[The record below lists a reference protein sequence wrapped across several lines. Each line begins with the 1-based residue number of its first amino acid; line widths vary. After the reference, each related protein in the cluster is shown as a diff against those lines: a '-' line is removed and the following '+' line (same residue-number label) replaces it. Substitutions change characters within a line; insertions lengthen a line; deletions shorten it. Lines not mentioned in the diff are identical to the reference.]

1 MAEKESEEP
10 KLSEI
15 QLRAIQLID
24 DSDVE
29 VENGSFD
36 NALSLLGKAA
46 FLCPNF
52 AAIFFKRAEIYA
64 QSCDFKSALVNFR
77 KAYNLNPEDHDT
89 KFRYAAALDVQ
100 GQLFMDASDYDTAII
115 YFTQAIDLN
124 GLEANFWLHRSLS
137 YVQRKQWRKAVRD
150 ADHCILL
157 NSSSADIYI
166 LRAKL
171 RWMMGSTGS
180 GNDDFACAQRL
191 DPEHP
196 EVKIYEDMLW
206 NKVEE
211 VYAEASQCLL
221 RKDYPSAKRL
231 LSNGLE
237 LNPADIKVRVLR
249 AATNRFMKYHDEA
262 LADLEYAS
270 QVFSEQN
277 QTEQVHAEIVR
288 QQNLTFNDMAVE
300 SFKKRNFHRAIT
312 LFNRVIE
319 SENFGKVS
327 AIVAREGVSVVNMA
341 FYRNRGDCYRHCGQ
355 IPQALAD
362 YHVAYDMNP
371 NDWEIRTR
379 LALVHHILGSELFNK
394 KKYDEAEIEFSTAIQ
409 YNPKVGHFYLHR
421 GNALYLQQKFEDSFN
436 DYEKALE
443 LNPQLTEAGERL
455 NQFRNLE
462 KRKEVKRQRS
472 KERLLLPKLNK
483 SMSETLI
490 TDQTS
495 RPMVPKMVQIARNRE
510 IKANKDLYN
519 IWEVPDT
526 SHLLKDPLLT
536 LMANGGKGPTKL
548 RNEHKYNPRK
558 AGKKGG
564 ITNTMKNTTMMS
576 KSHSTTSMLQSSKK

>member
-124 GLEANFWLHRSLS
+124 GLEANFWLHRALS

-221 RKDYPSAKRL
+221 RKDYASAKRL

-262 LADLEYAS
+262 LADLEHAS

-421 GNALYLQQKFEDSFN
+421 GNALYLQQKFEDSYN

-443 LNPQLTEAGERL
+443 LNPQLREAGERL

-462 KRKEVKRQRS
+462 KRKEFKRQRS
-472 KERLLLPKLNK
+472 KERLLLPTLNK

>member
-1 MAEKESEEP
+1 MKTV
-10 KLSEI
+10 
-15 QLRAIQLID
+15 QLID

-124 GLEANFWLHRSLS
+124 GLEANFWLHRALS

-262 LADLEYAS
+262 LADLEHAS

-421 GNALYLQQKFEDSFN
+421 GNALYLQQKFEDSYN

-462 KRKEVKRQRS
+462 KRKEFKRQRS

-564 ITNTMKNTTMMS
+564 ITNTMKNTTMMP

>member
-124 GLEANFWLHRSLS
+124 GLEANFWLHRALS

-221 RKDYPSAKRL
+221 RKDYASAKRL

-262 LADLEYAS
+262 LADLEHAS

-421 GNALYLQQKFEDSFN
+421 GNALYLQQKFEDSYN

-472 KERLLLPKLNK
+472 KERLLLPTLNK

-564 ITNTMKNTTMMS
+564 ITNTMKNTTMMP

>member
-124 GLEANFWLHRSLS
+124 GLEANFWLHRALS

-262 LADLEYAS
+262 LADLEHAS

-421 GNALYLQQKFEDSFN
+421 GNALYLQQKFEDSYN

-443 LNPQLTEAGERL
+443 LNPQLREAGERL

-462 KRKEVKRQRS
+462 KRKEFKRQRS

>member
-1 MAEKESEEP
+1 MAGEISNNDKP
-10 KLSEI
+10 KVSEI
-15 QLRAIQLID
+15 RLRAVELID
-24 DSDVE
+24 QSDVE
-29 VENGSFD
+29 VENGEFNS
-36 NALSLLGKAA
+36 ALSLLGKAA

-52 AAIFFKRAEIYA
+52 ATIYYKRAEIYA

-77 KAYNLNPEDHDT
+77 KAFHLSPEDHNT

-100 GQLFMDASDYDTAII
+100 GQLFMDNLDFDTAIT

-124 GLEANFWLHRSLS
+124 GLEANFWLHRALC

-171 RWMMGSTGS
+171 RWMMGSTGT
-180 GNDDFACAQRL
+180 GNDDFARAQRL

-221 RKDYPSAKRL
+221 RKEYPSAKRL

-249 AATNRFMKYHDEA
+249 AATNRFMKNFDEA
-262 LADLEYAS
+262 LADLEHAA

-277 QTEQVHAEIVR
+277 QTEQVHAEIIR

-300 SFKKRNFHRAIT
+300 SFKKRDFHRAIT

-319 SENFGKVS
+319 SENFGEVS
-327 AIVAREGVSVVNMA
+327 AVVAREGVSAVNMA

-379 LALVHHILGSELFNK
+379 LSLVHHTLGSELFNK
-394 KKYDEAEIEFSTAIQ
+394 KSYDEAEIEFSTAIQ
-409 YNPKVGHFYLHR
+409 YNPKVGHFFLHR
-421 GNALYLQQKFEDSFN
+421 GNALYLQQKFEDAYSDF
-436 DYEKALE
+436 EKAME

-455 NQFRNLE
+455 SQFRNLE
-462 KRKEVKRQRS
+462 KRQEAKRHRS
-472 KERLLLPKLNK
+472 KDRVSLPKLGK
-483 SMSETLI
+483 SFSQTLI
-490 TDQTS
+490 TEQTA
-495 RPMVPKMVQIARNRE
+495 RPIVPKLVKIARQRE

-519 IWEVPDT
+519 IWEIPDT
-526 SHLLKDPLLT
+526 SHLLKDPLLI

-548 RNEHKYNPRK
+548 RNEHKHKPKTQNK
-558 AGKKGG
+558 SKTT
-564 ITNTMKNTTMMS
+564 IKNMSTKS
-576 KSHSTTSMLQSSKK
+576 KSTSMIRSKTKK

>member
-262 LADLEYAS
+262 LADLEHAS

-421 GNALYLQQKFEDSFN
+421 GNALYLQQKFEDSYN

-564 ITNTMKNTTMMS
+564 IPNTMKNTTMMP

>member
-211 VYAEASQCLL
+211 VYAEASECLL

-262 LADLEYAS
+262 LADLEHAS

-421 GNALYLQQKFEDSFN
+421 GNALYLQQKFEDSYN

-462 KRKEVKRQRS
+462 KKKEVKRQRS

>member
-100 GQLFMDASDYDTAII
+100 GQLFMDVSDYDTAII

-211 VYAEASQCLL
+211 VYAEASECLL

-421 GNALYLQQKFEDSFN
+421 GNALYLQQKFEDSYN

-564 ITNTMKNTTMMS
+564 IPNTMKNTTMMS

>member
-262 LADLEYAS
+262 LADLEHAS

-421 GNALYLQQKFEDSFN
+421 GNALYLQQKFEDSYN

-443 LNPQLTEAGERL
+443 LNPELTEAGERL

-564 ITNTMKNTTMMS
+564 IPNTMKNTTMMS

>member
-211 VYAEASQCLL
+211 VYAEASECLL

-262 LADLEYAS
+262 LADLEHAS

-421 GNALYLQQKFEDSFN
+421 GNALYLQQKFEDSYN

-564 ITNTMKNTTMMS
+564 IPDTMKNTTMMS

>member
-124 GLEANFWLHRSLS
+124 GLEANFWLHRALS

-221 RKDYPSAKRL
+221 RKDYASAKRL

-262 LADLEYAS
+262 LADLEHAS

-421 GNALYLQQKFEDSFN
+421 GNALYLQQKFEDSYN

-443 LNPQLTEAGERL
+443 LNPQLREAGERL

-462 KRKEVKRQRS
+462 KRKEFKRQRS
-472 KERLLLPKLNK
+472 NERLLLPKLNK

>member
-124 GLEANFWLHRSLS
+124 GLEANFWLHRALS

-262 LADLEYAS
+262 LADLEHAS

-421 GNALYLQQKFEDSFN
+421 GNALYLQQKFEDSYN

-472 KERLLLPKLNK
+472 KERLLLPTLNK

-564 ITNTMKNTTMMS
+564 ITNTMKNTTMMP